1 MTPYPYR
8 DKFGKPLSERD
19 WSQLITDRVYRT
31 VAEYQADEG
40 RILTEWTGL
49 EPLFYTFVNDARVR
63 EYETFAAASAG
74 HVIECMRV
82 EGKIK

>member
-1 MTPYPYR
+1 VTPYR
-8 DKFGKPLSERD
+8 DKFGKSITVLE
-19 WSQLITDRVYRT
+19 WSRLFTDRAYRT

-63 EYETFAAASAG
+63 EYETMAAASAG